1 MTFKPS
7 TDMPEYKTWTHEQ
20 LVVAVTQY
28 HRQVVQMHNTIQA
41 LRLELKDKES
51 K

>member
-1 MTFKPS
+1 MTFTPCR
-7 TDMPEYKTWTHEQ
+7 DLPAYATWTHAQ
-20 LVVAVTQY
+20 LVAAAKNYHNQLVA
-28 HRQVVQMHNTIQA
+28 MHNTIQQ

>member
-7 TDMPEYKTWTHEQ
+7 TDMPEYKTWTHDQ
-20 LVVAVTQY
+20 LVVAATNY
-28 HRQVVQMHNTIQA
+28 HNQMLKMHNTIQQ